1 MTKKNGGKKSEK
13 SSIDLLKKVSTIVGN
28 IIDIKRKVKRK

>member
-1 MTKKNGGKKSEK
+1 MTKKTEEKNLEK